1 MKTFIYKS
9 TRKEELYLYITEKDD
24 FSNVPQALFD
34 SMGKEPAFVM
44 ELELSVD
51 KPLAREDV
59 NKVIENL
66 SNQGFHVQMPPVV
79 QSLMEFKTPPKL
91 NS

>member
-1 MKTFIYKS
+1 MKTYIYKS

-34 SMGKEPAFVM
+34 SMGKEPVYVM
-44 ELELSVD
+44 ELELSAN

-59 NKVIENL
+59 TKVMENL
-66 SNQGFHVQMPPVV
+66 SNQGFHVQMPPAI

-91 NS
+91 HS

>member
-24 FSNVPQALFD
+24 FSNVPQTLFD

-44 ELELSVD
+44 EL
-51 KPLAREDV
+51 
-59 NKVIENL
+59 
-66 SNQGFHVQMPPVV
+66 
-79 QSLMEFKTPPKL
+79 
-91 NS
+91 

>member
-9 TRKEELYLYITEKDD
+9 TKKEELYLYVTDKDD
-24 FSNVPQALFD
+24 FSKVPQTLFD
-34 SMGKEPAFVM
+34 SMGQEPVFVM
-44 ELELSVD
+44 ELELSAD

-66 SNQGFHVQMPPVV
+66 TEQGFHVQMPPAV

-91 NS
+91 HS